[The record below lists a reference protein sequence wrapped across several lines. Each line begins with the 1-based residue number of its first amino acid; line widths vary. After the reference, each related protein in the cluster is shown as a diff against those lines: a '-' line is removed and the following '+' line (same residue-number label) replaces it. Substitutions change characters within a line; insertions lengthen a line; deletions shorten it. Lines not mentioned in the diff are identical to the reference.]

1 MPKVRVTQEA
11 YRELWERTRDIV
23 PGDYVST
30 DASSFEVEISEEGL
44 ERIGMFRQGE
54 EDLSATL
61 LRICRT
67 YDLLCGGR

>member
-11 YRELWERTRDIV
+11 YRELWERKRDIV
-23 PGDYVST
+23 PGDCVST
-30 DASSFEVEISEEGL
+30 DAISFEVEISEEGL